1 MRKRVAHT
9 NRDAAK
15 KRNEVSPT
23 YTYEARILDAL
34 AGHGLVPRPETS
46 PQQLRDA
53 VRDLYRY
60 EIKRL
65 RLSLLAGQIAK
76 RDYANH
82 VVALRQKYP
91 LLSVPLELWVV
102 RGHGAE

>member
-15 KRNEVSPT
+15 KRNEVHPI

-46 PQQLRDA
+46 PQRLRDA

-65 RLSLLAGQIAK
+65 RLSLLAGHIAK
-76 RDYANH
+76 RDYAGH
-82 VVALRQKYP
+82 VVALRIRYP
-91 LLSVPLELWVV
+91 LLSVPMERWVV
-102 RGHGAE
+102 QIPP